1 MTRRIIAPALAFTAL
16 ASATAAQA
24 QQTPCVQPADLADA
38 VVYVIPV
45 AYDAART
52 ACANRFAASGFIA
65 RDGDAWIAPFR
76 EGQDK
81 AWPGALRFLKTFMEQ
96 DGGPEGGKDAEM
108 AAMIAS
114 LPEDALRPFVD
125 ALVGQAIAGEIKPD
139 SCGKIERGLE
149 LLSPLPS
156 DNLGGLVAFVV
167 ELAEIKNPPVC
178 GAAATKK

>member
-1 MTRRIIAPALAFTAL
+1 MIRRIIAPALAFTAL

-24 QQTPCVQPADLADA
+24 QPPPCVQPADLADA
-38 VVYVIPV
+38 VVYVMPV

-81 AWPGALRFLKTFMEQ
+81 AWPGAFRLLKTFMDE
-96 DGGPEGGKDAEM
+96 DAASKGGKSADM
-108 AAMIAS
+108 AATISA
-114 LPEDALRPFVD
+114 LPEEALRPFVE
-125 ALVGQAIAGEIKPD
+125 ALVGQMIAGEIKPD
-139 SCGKIERGLE
+139 SCGKIERGIE

-156 DNLGGLVAFVV
+156 DNLGGLIALIV
-167 ELAEIKNPPVC
+167 ELADIKNPPVC
-178 GAAATKK
+178 GAAAKKK